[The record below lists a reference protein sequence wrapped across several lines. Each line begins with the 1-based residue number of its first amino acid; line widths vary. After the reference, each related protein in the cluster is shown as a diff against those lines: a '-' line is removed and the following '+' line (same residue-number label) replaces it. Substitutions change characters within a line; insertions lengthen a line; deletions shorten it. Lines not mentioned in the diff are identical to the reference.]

1 MNNSSDFMMYL
12 HEDKVQR
19 MKQDHWIEQD
29 GTHYRP
35 TNRGIQSPFARVR
48 GAISTLMSGSNNRDL
63 NQS

>member
-19 MKQDHWIEQD
+19 MRQDMQ
-29 GTHYRP
+29 GRP
-35 TNRGIQSPFARVR
+35 VNRGLTSPFARVR
-48 GAISTLMSGSNNRDL
+48 STISLWVGGTKDRDL